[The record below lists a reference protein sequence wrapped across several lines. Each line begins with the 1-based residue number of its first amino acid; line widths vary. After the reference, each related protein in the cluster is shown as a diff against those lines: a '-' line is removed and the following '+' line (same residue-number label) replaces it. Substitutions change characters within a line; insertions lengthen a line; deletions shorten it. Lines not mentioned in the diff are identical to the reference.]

1 MLLEHQIVSIVG
13 AAIVYTA
20 IAFTMA
26 VRNKKSRTDRQR
38 TLWKLFFVSGFVFL
52 LTLVPIA
59 WFLPLTT
66 LNLLS
71 WLVYATVLA
80 FVVTIEIPGYIK
92 LAKLDETYASS
103 LEEIRSK
110 LLSTKYDF
118 KNFEPLKESF
128 DRQTRLLPD
137 ETVTLHLKEFVDF
150 TQRIKNIDDNL
161 WALTIA
167 EVTTAIDTISN
178 RSKHPIPK
186 VIDIVSLAG
195 ISFLLAQFLNLLP

>member
-1 MLLEHQIVSIVG
+1 MVG
-13 AAIVYTA
+13 AAIVYMA
-20 IAFTMA
+20 IALTMA
-26 VRNKKSRTDRQR
+26 TRNKKSRINRQR
-38 TLWKLFFVSGFVFL
+38 TLWKLFFVSGFAFV

-92 LAKLDETYASS
+92 LAKLDETYAQS

-118 KNFEPLKESF
+118 KSFEPLKE
-128 DRQTRLLPD
+128 
-137 ETVTLHLKEFVDF
+137 
-150 TQRIKNIDDNL
+150 
-161 WALTIA
+161 
-167 EVTTAIDTISN
+167 
-178 RSKHPIPK
+178 
-186 VIDIVSLAG
+186 
-195 ISFLLAQFLNLLP
+195 